1 MRAGL
6 QPPSPQPRYLA
17 GQRQVAVVFRTPSPG
32 ALRPGLPLPA
42 SAPGSAVIAA
52 SYPRLAQRSFQ
63 QQGGDTESRLL
74 RTRGSC
80 RDASARGCFQG
91 CREGAGRVDSP
102 RWVWGSERVGLGT
115 PRPGCAW
122 PPLWATRGKRREK
135 RLHWTG
141 GVDTTVWQGPGVG
154 QDQLPPL
161 CGLGQDAL
169 TKSESE
175 ALPSPLY
182 PGTSTRGQD

>member
-122 PPLWATRGKRREK
+122 PPLWATRGKRRK
-135 RLHWTG
+135 APSLDWGSGHHCVAGSRSGTGPAPSPVWTG
-141 GVDTTVWQGPGVG
+141 PGRTYQVGV
-154 QDQLPPL
+154 
-161 CGLGQDAL
+161 
-169 TKSESE
+169 
-175 ALPSPLY
+175 
-182 PGTSTRGQD
+182 